1 MQDFA
6 AHHGPLKP
14 GHVEIILKISDRKL
28 PKKISTWVV
37 FTFYGSPRGVE
48 LLTVVRQVSDITT
61 PFGLRRSGAQRCEGL
76 PQVLKGHDTLR
87 HFSSTECQPNK
98 TSPNAIFAFK
108 EA

>member
-1 MQDFA
+1 MQNFA

-14 GHVEIILKISDRKL
+14 GHIEIFSKISDKKL

-98 TSPNAIFAFK
+98 TPQNAISAFK